1 MARPHRF
8 FLDSI
13 PASGNANLSGSEHHH
28 MSRVLRIDPGETVLL
43 FDGKGQQARGRVSK
57 ISKTDSIIEV
67 LECEHQTAPAIELH
81 LALAL
86 TKGKQTESVIRMS
99 TELGVTSIQPVLTER
114 SVVRPGDANRIA
126 GRSTHCHRSCQTM
139 RQELSASC
147 EG

>member
-28 MSRVLRIDPGETVLL
+28 MSRVLRIDP
-43 FDGKGQQARGRVSK
+43 GKGQQARGRVSK